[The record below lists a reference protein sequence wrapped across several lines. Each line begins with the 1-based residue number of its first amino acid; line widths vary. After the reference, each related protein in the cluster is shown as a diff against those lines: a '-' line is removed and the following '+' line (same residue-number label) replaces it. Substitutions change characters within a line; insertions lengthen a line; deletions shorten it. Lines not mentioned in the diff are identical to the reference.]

1 MTRILFVAFVLL
13 LAACSGGSADS
24 ETSAGESQS
33 STESPVES
41 ASESSQAEALETTTS
56 TTAPSDT
63 TPPTSA
69 APASTP
75 ATTAPTLQDPVQ
87 LAANGRAVPVAP
99 TSAEDAAAKY
109 TAVYAGLRAEGSTQE
124 DWADLGHSEQ
134 VIVRTMIR
142 NPEWE
147 ADFLAALDPE
157 LAQIAGLHLDAR
169 RELGL
174 LHAGGPAPSERVPAW
189 RVIDPVPLDQ
199 LVAWYQ
205 SAGEQTGIDWRIL
218 AGINLVETG
227 MGRIDG
233 VSTAG
238 AQGPMQFLPTTWE
251 EVSQGGDI
259 RDPDDAIHGAARY
272 LVQRGGLED
281 IQEGLWGYNNSFNY
295 GNAVLAYA
303 QIIELDERNLR
314 GFYNWEVYVGSSEGI
329 LWLPVGYE
337 EPEPR
342 QADDY
347 VANNPWVTTI
357 G

>member
-1 MTRILFVAFVLL
+1 MARPLFVIFVLIL
-13 LAACSGGSADS
+13 TACAGSALDS
-24 ETSAGESQS
+24 ETAVSPDDGSVSDLASAPEEDALASAS
-33 STESPVES
+33 ST
-41 ASESSQAEALETTTS
+41 TTT
-56 TTAPSDT
+56 TTATTVAPTTT
-63 TPPTSA
+63 TPPATTS
-69 APASTP
+69 PAQP
-75 ATTAPTLQDPVQ
+75 ATDFAS
-87 LAANGRAVPVAP
+87 NGRAVPVTP
-99 TSAEDAAAKY
+99 TSAEDAAARY
-109 TAVYAGLRAEGSTQE
+109 TAVYTGLRAEGSTQQ

-147 ADFLAALDPE
+147 PDFLAALDPE
-157 LAQIAGLHLDAR
+157 LAQIAQLHLDAR

-281 IQEGLWGYNNSFNY
+281 IQDGLWGYNNSFHY

-337 EPEPR
+337 ELEPR